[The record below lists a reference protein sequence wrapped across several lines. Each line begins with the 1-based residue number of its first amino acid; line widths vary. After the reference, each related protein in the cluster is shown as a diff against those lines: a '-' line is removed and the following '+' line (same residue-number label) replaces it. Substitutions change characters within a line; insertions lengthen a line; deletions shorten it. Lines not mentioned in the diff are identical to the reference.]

1 MNHGFRD
8 FTCLKNSVNSWLNI
22 RWLFLK
28 QSLRAFVSV
37 FEYFHISVLLKIQS
51 YYNIL
56 LFRQSYYSS
65 LHWMA
70 QSFRNVDLNQIRCF
84 RNHNFHTDNHVDN
97 STEKICHIFSSKIA
111 FRHNLYHINLAGT
124 VLMNCSELAN
134 TFEETLIGIA
144 VKNTICKQWAF
155 WLGTCLPGSIIL
167 IALG

>member
-1 MNHGFRD
+1 MVSETLHVWKSVWIHDYFYIHG
-8 FTCLKNSVNSWLNI
+8 
-22 RWLFLK
+22 LFQK
-28 QSLRAFVSV
+28 RSLRAFVSV
-37 FEYFHISVLLKIQS
+37 FEYFHISVPLKIQS

-111 FRHNLYHINLAGT
+111 FRHNLYHINLAGA

-144 VKNTICKQWAF
+144 AKNTICKQWAF